1 MRGRGVSAFER
12 CGGRRRRTQMRRKAI
27 DRLTSSGSRCVWR
40 AVICSCVRFP
50 RQGMPP
56 RFVVSKP
63 LHTMTND
70 VQREITLPK
79 ARSAR
84 CRREGGRG
92 EVWSAGEV
100 QARFGRDTGEM
111 QARRDCGRACKRDPN
126 EIQARF
132 TGRVAPAAR
141 RGRGEHGVSQPKQ
154 HERRGFEWRVPHGHW
169 RTAKI
174 CGRKE
179 KGRGQPRTKRAPRSP
194 PPRHRPCCLL
204 WTTFATTGRRTSI
217 QTLRLGS
224 APSASAAT
232 SSPHSAPQQCDP
244 NDCGGEGGSGDER
257 CTVVGA
263 VEAREDGGVPAPRP
277 QCLGTRGARR
287 SGSASSRS
295 WA

>member
-1 MRGRGVSAFER
+1 MRGRVFER

-40 AVICSCVRFP
+40 ANICSTVMFP
-50 RQGMPP
+50 RQGRPP
-56 RFVVSKP
+56 RFVMSKP

-70 VQREITLPK
+70 EQREITLPK

-100 QARFGRDTGEM
+100 QARFGRDTGET

-141 RGRGEHGVSQPKQ
+141 RGRGEHGVSRPKQ
-154 HERRGFEWRVPHGHW
+154 PERRGFEWRVPHGHW

-174 CGRKE
+174 CGRKQ
-179 KGRGQPRTKRAPRSP
+179 KGRGQPRTKRAPRSATEATALLP
-194 PPRHRPCCLL
+194 PLDDVCDYRAAHVDPDPAVGVGPVRERRHEQPPLGAPAVRSERLR
-204 WTTFATTGRRTSI
+204 WGGRNR
-217 QTLRLGS
+217 
-224 APSASAAT
+224 
-232 SSPHSAPQQCDP
+232 
-244 NDCGGEGGSGDER
+244 
-257 CTVVGA
+257 
-263 VEAREDGGVPAPRP
+263 
-277 QCLGTRGARR
+277 
-287 SGSASSRS
+287 
-295 WA
+295 

>member
-1 MRGRGVSAFER
+1 MER
-12 CGGRRRRTQMRRKAI
+12 CGRRRRRTQMRRKAI

-40 AVICSCVRFP
+40 ATICFTVRFP
-50 RQGMPP
+50 RQAVVPGPP
-56 RFVVSKP
+56 GRVTSKP

-70 VQREITLPK
+70 EQREITLPK

-100 QARFGRDTGEM
+100 RARVGRDTGEM

-132 TGRVAPAAR
+132 TGRVAPAAQ
-141 RGRGEHGVSQPKQ
+141 RGRGEHAVSQPKQ

-179 KGRGQPRTKRAPRSP
+179 KGRGQPRTKRAPRSATEAPALLP
-194 PPRHRPCCLL
+194 PLADVCDYR
-204 WTTFATTGRRTSI
+204 GRRTSI

-244 NDCGGEGGSGDER
+244 NDCGWEGGIGDER